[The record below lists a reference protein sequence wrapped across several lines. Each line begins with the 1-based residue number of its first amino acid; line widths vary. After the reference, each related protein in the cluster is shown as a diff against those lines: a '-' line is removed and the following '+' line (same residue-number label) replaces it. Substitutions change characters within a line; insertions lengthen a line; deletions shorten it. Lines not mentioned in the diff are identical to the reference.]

1 MNNAFLAANLSAIE
15 KLKTHLL
22 ELEMMGSYQE
32 FPIAHIR
39 HLFDGLV
46 LEVSK
51 LQGQIEEIVKLIPK
65 EEKKVDSKENKS
77 EASGK

>member
-1 MNNAFLAANLSAIE
+1 MNNAFLAANLSSIE

-32 FPIAHIR
+32 FPIAKIR

-51 LQGQIEEIVKLIPK
+51 LQGQIEEIIKLIPK
-65 EEKKVDSKENKS
+65 EEKKSDQTKDKP
-77 EASGK
+77 EAGGK

>member
-1 MNNAFLAANLSAIE
+1 MNNAFLAANLSTIE

-32 FPIAHIR
+32 FPIAQIR

-51 LQGQIEEIVKLIPK
+51 LQGQVEEMTKIIPK
-65 EEKKVDSKENKS
+65 KENKS
-77 EASGK
+77 DPKKDKPEVGGK